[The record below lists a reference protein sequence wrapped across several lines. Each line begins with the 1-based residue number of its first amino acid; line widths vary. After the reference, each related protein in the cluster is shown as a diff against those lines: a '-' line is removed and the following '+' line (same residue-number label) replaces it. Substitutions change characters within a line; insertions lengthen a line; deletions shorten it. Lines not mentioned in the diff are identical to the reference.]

1 MTRSIEELVASTSE
15 LAALPNSTVRLLEVL
30 DDPSAEATK
39 VLEVIGKD
47 PSLTA
52 NLLKL
57 CNSAYY
63 GVRRRIGSVR
73 EALVLLGNQTVVS
86 LAFATSM
93 GDIIRRPLTSYGLAK
108 RQLWH
113 HALATALGA
122 AYFFSAQGQQRSHER
137 AFTGALMHDI
147 GKLLIDRALCDLGQT
162 LRRGEGAED
171 LIEVERELL
180 GFDHA
185 TVGAALAEAWNFPPD
200 LVDVIRWHHEPAAAQ
215 TNGELVRAVAAANL
229 LATHLGFN
237 GGGKAH
243 EIEDLTAE
251 LGALGY
257 DVALVN
263 EAVGRVPKDLRDML
277 SALGEPL

>member
-1 MTRSIEELVASTSE
+1 MTPSIEELVASTSE
-15 LAALPNSTVRLLEVL
+15 LAALPNTTVRLLEVL

-108 RQLWH
+108 HELWH
-113 HALATALGA
+113 HALGTALGA

-162 LRRGEGAED
+162 LRGGEGEED
-171 LIEVERELL
+171 LIEMEREVL

-185 TVGAALAEAWNFPPD
+185 TVGAALADAWNFPPD
-200 LVDVIRWHHEPAAAQ
+200 LVAVIRWHHEPAAAQ
-215 TNGELVRAVAAANL
+215 SDGELVRAVTAANL

-237 GGGKAH
+237 GGGKAL
-243 EIEDLTAE
+243 EFEDLAAE

-257 DVALVN
+257 DMALVT
-263 EAVGRVPKDLRDML
+263 EAAAKVPEDLRDML
-277 SALGEPL
+277 SALGESL